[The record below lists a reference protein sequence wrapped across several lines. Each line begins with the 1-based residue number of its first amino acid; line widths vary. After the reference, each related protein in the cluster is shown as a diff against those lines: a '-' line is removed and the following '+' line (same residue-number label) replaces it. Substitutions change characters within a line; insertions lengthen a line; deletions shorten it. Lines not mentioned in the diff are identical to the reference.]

1 VSIVLSPSARV
12 LFDAAEYVT
21 FATIDANGQPQLS
34 IVWVARDGDD
44 LLVSTIQ
51 GRRKYRNLRR
61 DPRATVLLSPRD
73 APWIYVE
80 VRGTATVIADGG
92 RDLIE
97 SLSRKYTDDERYTYD
112 DGTDHVRVVVRVTP
126 THVVE
131 YDGLS

>member
-1 VSIVLSPSARV
+1 MSARLSPSARAH
-12 LFDAAEYVT
+12 FDAAEYVT
-21 FATIDANGQPQLS
+21 FATIEASGQPQLS

-44 LLVSTIQ
+44 LLVSTIE

-61 DPRATVLLSPRD
+61 DPRATVLLCPKD
-73 APWIYVE
+73 APWIYIE
-80 VRGTATVIADGG
+80 VRGTATITAEGG

-112 DGTDHVRVVVRVTP
+112 DGTDHVRVVVRLTP

-131 YDGLS
+131 YDGSS